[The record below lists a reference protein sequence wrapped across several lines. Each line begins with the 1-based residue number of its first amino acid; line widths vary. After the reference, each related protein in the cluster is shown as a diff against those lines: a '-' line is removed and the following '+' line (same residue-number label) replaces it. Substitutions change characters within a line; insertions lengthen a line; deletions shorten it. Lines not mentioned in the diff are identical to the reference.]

1 MALSGM
7 LNVVHSA
14 FGDQIKQGGIA
25 LSSGHHA
32 LRHTGRR
39 SVEILLNRSQQVR
52 GSYGKST
59 YQGKGGF
66 RMGGLS
72 SLCVPGRSYI
82 AANVSKRFSG
92 CGYSTDSAARRLRV
106 RSESENAS
114 TYGVENDSIS
124 YKGTGESSGEVSG
137 RRGVGGEAESENI
150 EKVSEAASPQDVR
163 ADHTSGVGIVSAR
176 SDTSRGELVFLPYTP
191 RVQLSDLYHNF
202 LV

>member
-14 FGDQIKQGGIA
+14 FGDQIKQAEIA
-25 LSSGHHA
+25 LSSGHRP

-39 SVEILLNRSQQVR
+39 SVEILWNRSQQVR

-59 YQGKGGF
+59 CQGKEGL

-82 AANVSKRFSG
+82 AANVSKSFFG
-92 CGYSTDSAARRLRV
+92 CGYSTDSAARRVRV

-114 TYGVENDSIS
+114 TYGIENDSIK

-137 RRGVGGEAESENI
+137 HGGFGGGSELENVP
-150 EKVSEAASPQDVR
+150 KVSEAASPEDARV
-163 ADHTSGVGIVSAR
+163 DDNSGVGIVSAR
-176 SDTSRGELVFLPYTP
+176 SDTSRGELVILPYAP
-191 RVQLSDLYHNF
+191 HVQF
-202 LV
+202 R

>member
-14 FGDQIKQGGIA
+14 FGDQIKQAEIA
-25 LSSGHHA
+25 LGSGHHP

-39 SVEILLNRSQQVR
+39 SVEILLKRSQQVR

-59 YQGKGGF
+59 CQGKEGF

-82 AANVSKRFSG
+82 AANVSKSFSG
-92 CGYSTDSAARRLRV
+92 CGYSTDSAARRIRV

-114 TYGVENDSIS
+114 TYGIENDSIK
-124 YKGTGESSGEVSG
+124 YNGTGESSGEVSG
-137 RRGVGGEAESENI
+137 HGGLGGGSESENVP
-150 EKVSEAASPQDVR
+150 KVSEAASPEDARV
-163 ADHTSGVGIVSAR
+163 DDNSGVGIVSAR
-176 SDTSRGELVFLPYTP
+176 SDTSRGELVFLPYAP
-191 RVQLSDLYHNF
+191 NVQF
-202 LV
+202 R